1 MHLGPV
7 RREHAPLCCPFT
19 PQIWAAQLLLNV
31 YSSGNWLH
39 PVKVQV
45 TSHPKPPPA
54 PSSAA
59 APLLFHHFSHLPF
72 PHSAFQTWIASAISL
87 RFGSEVGQT
96 IKAPPPRTLLQ
107 FDLKCLCEL
116 VLYVRGV
123 FTIKKG
129 YKKPLAVFTVTLS
142 SVVFAPPFFPSE
154 SRLQCF
160 LSSQQLDALFDTDE
174 AVKSSQNCCAVYLI
188 TMVYLFLR
196 YSRCTEPSERWKNVF
211 QSGNSECHFYWVSKS
226 QFLSLALVF
235 KQYPLV
241 QLP

>member
-96 IKAPPPRTLLQ
+96 IKAPPSPNTPPIWFKVSLWAGFVCQGCVYDKKRVQKATCSLHCNFILSG
-107 FDLKCLCEL
+107 FCTP
-116 VLYVRGV
+116 V
-123 FTIKKG
+123 F
-129 YKKPLAVFTVTLS
+129 
-142 SVVFAPPFFPSE
+142 PF
-154 SRLQCF
+154 RIQV
-160 LSSQQLDALFDTDE
+160 A
-174 AVKSSQNCCAVYLI
+174 
-188 TMVYLFLR
+188 M
-196 YSRCTEPSERWKNVF
+196 
-211 QSGNSECHFYWVSKS
+211 
-226 QFLSLALVF
+226 LSLFTTTWCFIWHWWSCKILT
-235 KQYPLV
+235 KSLCSLSNYNGLSIPPLQHV
-241 QLP
+241 HRAEWTLKKRFPEWQLRVPLLLGLEVPIFIPRSCL

>member
-123 FTIKKG
+123 FTIKKRVQKATCSLHCNFILSG
-129 YKKPLAVFTVTLS
+129 FCTPVF
-142 SVVFAPPFFPSE
+142 PF
-154 SRLQCF
+154 RIQV
-160 LSSQQLDALFDTDE
+160 A
-174 AVKSSQNCCAVYLI
+174 
-188 TMVYLFLR
+188 M
-196 YSRCTEPSERWKNVF
+196 
-211 QSGNSECHFYWVSKS
+211 
-226 QFLSLALVF
+226 LSLF
-235 KQYPLV
+235 TTT
-241 QLP
+241 